1 MPTSNDLAEALIRM
15 FGRDAIRQA
24 KANAASNAQAGDRVS
39 AEMWQSVAEIVTEK
53 LMRGAPAHKSAP
65 R

>member
-1 MPTSNDLAEALIRM
+1 M

-24 KANAASNAQAGDRVS
+24 KENAASNAQAGDSVS
-39 AEMWQSVAEIVTEK
+39 AKMWQSVAEIVSEK
-53 LMRGAPAHKSAP
+53 LARGTPAKSIP

>member
-1 MPTSNDLAEALIRM
+1 MPNSNDLAEALIRM

-24 KANAASNAQAGDRVS
+24 KENAASNAQAGDSVS
-39 AEMWQSVAEIVTEK
+39 AKMWQSVAEIVSEK
-53 LMRGAPAHKSAP
+53 LARGTLAKSIP

>member
-1 MPTSNDLAEALIRM
+1 MPTSHDLAEALIRM

-24 KANAASNAQAGDRVS
+24 KENALSNAQAGDS
-39 AEMWQSVAEIVTEK
+39 ASAKMWQSVAEIVTEK
-53 LMRGAPAHKSAP
+53 LARGTPAKSAP

>member
-1 MPTSNDLAEALIRM
+1 MPTSHDLAEALIRM

-24 KANAASNAQAGDRVS
+24 KENAASNAQAGDSVS
-39 AEMWQSVAEIVTEK
+39 AKMWQSVAEIVSEK
-53 LMRGAPAHKSAP
+53 LTRGATAKSVP

>member
-1 MPTSNDLAEALIRM
+1 MPTSHDLAEALIRM

-24 KANAASNAQAGDRVS
+24 KENAQSNALAGDSVS
-39 AEMWQSVAEIVTEK
+39 AKMWQSVAEIVTEK
-53 LMRGAPAHKSAP
+53 LARGTQAKPAP

>member
-1 MPTSNDLAEALIRM
+1 MPTSHDLAEALIRM

-24 KANAASNAQAGDRVS
+24 KENAQSNAQAGDSVS
-39 AEMWQSVAEIVTEK
+39 AKMWQNVAEIVTEK
-53 LMRGAPAHKSAP
+53 LARGAHAKPAP

>member
-1 MPTSNDLAEALIRM
+1 MPTSHDLADALIRM

-24 KANAASNAQAGDRVS
+24 KENAQSNAQAGDS
-39 AEMWQSVAEIVTEK
+39 ASAKMWQSVAEIVTEK
-53 LMRGAPAHKSAP
+53 LARGTPAKSAP